1 MTIKDVAAAAG
12 VSVATV
18 SRALNAPHTIAP
30 MTLARVT
37 AVIED
42 MGYTPNK
49 IARSLKVQTSKS
61 VAIVIPDIS
70 NPFQVKIIK
79 GAESVLSEAGY
90 TLFIMDTEE
99 NPVKEERFLRDLLD
113 RQIDGLLYIPVLTDT
128 KMPAV
133 IGNRDLPVVLI
144 DRFLG
149 NRHDCV
155 RGNNFAGISLLF
167 NYLLSREKKRIA
179 FIGGPED
186 SLVGHERNEAF
197 RSLVRKYGLSLS
209 PETFLVG
216 DFTAASG
223 YKLAQTLASAI
234 EGIDSVIIANNL
246 MGIGALKSFRDLG
259 IQVPRE
265 VELAIFDEIGD
276 LIDPPVTHVRQ
287 QSFEMGAQ
295 AARFLMER
303 MNGRGESPRN
313 VFFEPL
319 LFVAPDRAGR

>member
-30 MTLARVT
+30 ATLERVS
-37 AVIED
+37 AVISET
-42 MGYTPNK
+42 GYTPNK

-61 VAIVIPDIS
+61 VAIVVPDIS

-99 NPVKEERFLRDLLD
+99 NPAKEERFLRDLLD
-113 RQIDGLLYIPVLTDT
+113 RQIDGLLYVPVLTD
-128 KMPAV
+128 KKLPSV
-133 IGNRDLPVVLI
+133 IANRDLPVVMV
-144 DRFLG
+144 DRYLG

-155 RGNNFAGISLLF
+155 RGNNFAGVSLLF
-167 NYLLSREKKRIA
+167 NYLLSREKSRIA

-197 RSLVRKYGLSLS
+197 RSLCRTYNLS
-209 PETFLVG
+209 PSADSFLLG

-223 YKLAQTLASAI
+223 YRLAQTLA
-234 EGIDSVIIANNL
+234 EGLDRIDSVIIANNL
-246 MGIGALKSFRDLG
+246 MGIGALKSFRDRG
-259 IQVPRE
+259 VQVPQDLE
-265 VELAIFDEIGD
+265 IAIFDEIGD

-295 AARFLMER
+295 AARFLMDR
-303 MNGRGESPRN
+303 MGGRGESPRN
-313 VFFEPL
+313 VLFEPV
-319 LFVAPDRAGR
+319 LFVAPRRTQP